1 MKMYVDIFGGNQV
14 KLNVRVIGI
23 IFIICKRKKKKKKI
37 TDKTF
42 VHQISQ
48 VLKLLSVHQGQ

>member
-1 MKMYVDIFGGNQV
+1 MYVDTFGGNQV

-23 IFIICKRKKKKKKI
+23 IFIICKRKKI

-48 VLKLLSVHQGQ
+48 VLKLISVHQGQ